1 MMYLYY
7 IHITYTQDDI
17 LTQIVAIEYLRYLA
31 DTNAGLT
38 YLFTSSEGIF
48 AWLVTVAHG
57 SFANSDTDSYTG
69 STRGAVSY
77 DPVLVSQCLREV
89 SEIFHRASKNH
100 LLDDA
105 TWNMLVGQDYLQK
118 FLHATLSHI
127 DGVTEETRLTGLK
140 VITDFA
146 TASPN
151 TLALI
156 VNDKHLLTSWCAIIN
171 GSKVDLQAT
180 ALHSYA
186 RVIEHDYHTNKSA
199 AAVSTTPSNVS
210 VDSLKMR
217 LWQSIGETKRAP
229 STLSYLLR
237 LAHQPVS
244 NLRHAGLDVLQSI
257 LKYDLTSS
265 LPNNSQGLQ
274 LLCMNAEFRT
284 YLTDQ
289 ETEGTKEGREWK
301 FALIQ
306 AVVRHPMLETLSGL
320 ATLSS
325 AATGS
330 DAGDWVSELRRVES
344 RGPFY
349 KPSQMSEMAT
359 MEH

>member
-1 MMYLYY
+1 M
-7 IHITYTQDDI
+7 
-17 LTQIVAIEYLRYLA
+17 A
-31 DTNAGLT
+31 
-38 YLFTSSEGIF
+38 
-48 AWLVTVAHG
+48 
-57 SFANSDTDSYTG
+57 
-69 STRGAVSY
+69 Y

-105 TWNMLVGQDYLQK
+105 TWNILVSQEYLQK

-146 TASPN
+146 TASPH

-156 VNDKHLLTSWCAIIN
+156 VNDKHLLSSWCGIIN

-186 RVIEHDYHTNKSA
+186 RVIEHDYHTNHSTA
-199 AAVSTTPSNVS
+199 VTATAAVSATPSEVSS

-217 LWQSIGETKRAP
+217 LWQSIGETRRAP

-257 LKYDLTSS
+257 LKFDLTSS
-265 LPNNSQGLQ
+265 QPNNCQGLQ
-274 LLCMNAEFRT
+274 LLCMNAEFRA
-284 YLTDQ
+284 YLIDQ
-289 ETEGTKEGREWK
+289 ETESTKEGREWK

-306 AVVRHPMLETLSGL
+306 AVVRHPMLDTLAGL
-320 ATLSS
+320 VTLTS
-325 AATGS
+325 ATGS
-330 DAGDWVSELRRVES
+330 AAAAAGSGGSGTGDWVSELRRVES